1 MTRHHHSAGV
11 SWPKRGVLEM
21 KTELDYEDPMDW
33 VYEVRRR
40 ILEKYGHD
48 VRRMAA
54 AATDRMKRDE
64 ANGIRYVR
72 LPIVHGTP
80 VGT

>member
-1 MTRHHHSAGV
+1 
-11 SWPKRGVLEM
+11 M

-33 VYEVRRR
+33 GYEVRRR
-40 ILEKYGHD
+40 ISAKYGHD

-72 LPIVHGTP
+72 LPIVRETP
-80 VGT
+80 IGA